1 LDCIHEWKKK
11 KDDLY
16 FDRKMFSANI
26 SICLNCG
33 KIKIEKVIKHP
44 FSAVLQPKIGV
55 FAGIFD
61 KMGRILLTKVDSGQ
75 YKGEWSLPGGGVEA
89 ENSKDAIDERFLLFE
104 LLREIEEETGLQIP
118 LNFNKCTVI
127 WPTLL
132 KGGYDL
138 AIPILIGVVN
148 DNPSKGEFIYASFKN
163 VQNLANESPKKRLLD
178 GSGKRMHRM
187 VLRLLSHGPNETYQD
202 QAQQILKSLY

>member
-1 LDCIHEWKKK
+1 MDCIHEWKKK
-11 KDDLY
+11 KDGLY
-16 FDRKMFSANI
+16 LDRKMYSADI

-33 KIKIEKVIKHP
+33 KIKIENVIKHP

-61 KMGRILLTKVDSGQ
+61 KMGRILLIKIDYGQ
-75 YKGEWSLPGGGVEA
+75 YNGEWSLPGGGIEA

-104 LLREIEEETGLQIP
+104 LVREIEEETSLQIS
-118 LNFNKCTVI
+118 LNFNKCIVM

-148 DNPSKGEFIYASFKN
+148 DNPSKGEFLYASFN
-163 VQNLANESPKKRLLD
+163 IVQNLANESPKKRLLD
-178 GSGKRMHRM
+178 GYGKRMHRM
-187 VLRLLSHGPNETYQD
+187 VLRLLSHSPNGTYQD
-202 QAQQILKSLY
+202 QAQEILKSFY